1 MKAVRLAS
9 IKRGIDNRKWGT
21 TEALSSAALSSAR
34 FSSFPARDY
43 PQLPSLPRW
52 RSERGKGSPDAAII
66 STVAA
71 GAPSFATLIAGY
83 RARIVAAVMALF
95 TIATAFH
102 SNLADQNEFPHFFKN
117 IAIAGGLLHVVAFG
131 AGRLSLDAHRR

>member
-1 MKAVRLAS
+1 MAKA
-9 IKRGIDNRKWGT
+9 RG
-21 TEALSSAALSSAR
+21 A
-34 FSSFPARDY
+34 
-43 PQLPSLPRW
+43 
-52 RSERGKGSPDAAII
+52 KGSPDAAII

-83 RARIVAAVMALF
+83 RARIVAALF

-102 SNLADQNEFPHFFKN
+102 SNLADQHGFPHFFKN
-117 IAIAGGLLHVVAFG
+117 IAIAGGLLQVVAFG